1 MRFPEFGGE
10 WKECK
15 LGDVTSEANEKVKTK
30 QLTKENYVSTEN
42 ILQDFNGITI
52 ASSLPQTQYVT
63 AFKFD
68 DILLSNIRPYLRKIW
83 KANIIGG
90 CSSDVFVIRGNQFC
104 LPDFL
109 YYSIANNNFVSYV
122 MQGAKGVKMPRGD
135 KKQIMQYSICIPSIE
150 EQKKIS
156 TLLFL
161 IDERITTQNKIIEKL
176 ESLIKGLNNYLHSEC
191 EEIISLSDL
200 GYSYSGLSGK
210 TADDFGDGKPYIT
223 YLNVYQNNVINNKN
237 LGYVRIEEY
246 ENQNLVKYGDA
257 LFTLSSETPK
267 EVGIASVCLT
277 EINDTH
283 LNSFCFGYRLSDFNT
298 LLPQYMPFCF
308 SSERFRRFIL
318 QIGRAHV

>member
-1 MRFPEFGGE
+1 M
-10 WKECK
+10 
-15 LGDVTSEANEKVKTK
+15 
-30 QLTKENYVSTEN
+30 
-42 ILQDFNGITI
+42 
-52 ASSLPQTQYVT
+52 
-63 AFKFD
+63 
-68 DILLSNIRPYLRKIW
+68 
-83 KANIIGG
+83 
-90 CSSDVFVIRGNQFC
+90 
-104 LPDFL
+104 
-109 YYSIANNNFVSYV
+109 
-122 MQGAKGVKMPRGD
+122 
-135 KKQIMQYSICIPSIE
+135 
-150 EQKKIS
+150 
-156 TLLFL
+156 
-161 IDERITTQNKIIEKL
+161 
-176 ESLIKGLNNYLHSEC
+176 HSEC

-267 EVGIASVCLT
+267 EVGIASVCLA
-277 EINDTH
+277 EINNTY

-318 QIGRAHV
+318 PFAQGSTRYNLQKSDFMKAKFLIPNITRQKLIANLLAAMTNKLQGDKDLFKIYSLKKNYLLQNLFI